1 MNPQNSSP
9 KVGREK
15 ILEVSEKLFTEHGYR
30 AVSIRDI
37 ANACNVTNAALYY
50 HFKNK
55 DDLFEKVLERHGE
68 RLKEKM
74 LNAADMA
81 DTNQAKVMA
90 MLVVYADLIDKRHS
104 SGLSM
109 RHKTSGLSHEKLR
122 KQRGH
127 FMQSMLMPL
136 EQSIQ
141 SAIDAGELKPVPK
154 DTSAASILLGMLH
167 GLHQHRRMCFD
178 SKISHEQIRF
188 VVDIFWKG
196 LGNE

>member
-1 MNPQNSSP
+1 MSPQN
-9 KVGREK
+9 KRVGKEK
-15 ILEVSEKLFTEHGYR
+15 ILEVSEKLFTEHGYN

-37 ANACNVTNAALYY
+37 AKACNVTNAALYY

-55 DDLFEKVLERHGE
+55 DELFEKVLERHGQ

-74 LNAADMA
+74 LTAAGDF
-81 DTNQAKVMA
+81 DTYQEKVVA
-90 MLVVYADLIDKRHS
+90 ILAVYADLIGKRHS

-109 RHKTSGLSHEKLR
+109 RHKPSNKSPEKMR
-122 KQRGH
+122 QQRGN
-127 FMQSMLMPL
+127 FMQSLLMPL
-136 EQSIQ
+136 EQTLQ
-141 SAIDAGELKPVPK
+141 DAVDAGEIKPVPK

-178 SKISHEQIRF
+178 SSITPENIRF
-188 VVDIFWKG
+188 VVDVFWRG